1 MGVVAVEVGN
11 VVVNEVIGPPLPLTL
26 TQTARLSL
34 TPRPEYT
41 PVSQSVPIQG
51 FQDVS

>member
-1 MGVVAVEVGN
+1 MGVVAVEVGS
-11 VVVNEVIGPPLPLTL
+11 VVVNEEMGPLAP

-34 TPRPEYT
+34 KPRPEYT